1 MRGIRLLLGRAPAP
15 AAAALWLAASLAFT
29 AIPPAGAQNA
39 GTANLL
45 SAPGSWPTTGAVSGM
60 TGLALDPLA
69 LYTNPAGLSTQDERS
84 LLFHHGLLAFGTSWD
99 LAAVSYPIPGLGAV
113 GAGFA
118 HIGTAGIDAYD
129 AQNRPLG
136 SIGYGET
143 SAAAGVS
150 RHIGWG
156 LWGGAAFKVLSQSL
170 GDVSAAAPAV
180 DLGLLARPSVLR
192 GAQVGLSLQNV
203 VAGALDLGGPAPALD
218 RSYRLGLVSP
228 PLRFGGA
235 AGGRIALDLT
245 RQGSEGF
252 KPQLAAEV
260 TPHRLG
266 ALRAGLANG
275 NPAFGVGVHWRRYG
289 FDYAIVSGPTETTQQ
304 FAFRVAW
311 GEPVSRYEER
321 QRAEFRQDAQDS
333 LRAALDRRI
342 AAERDRAEQA
352 EREGD
357 HEGALILWEVLQRQD
372 PSEPEYAARAGRA
385 RAAIHAEA
393 ERALAEAGAQQ
404 LGTTLLTLT
413 RDALRRGDLEE
424 AGGVLRALESAAPAG
439 STFADSVAVLRTEVE
454 AAREAAVR
462 TAVARADSLRAS
474 GRPLLSAD
482 ATAYALRLRP
492 ADPGARAAWGALES
506 SIGRNADEART
517 LARRLEALKAVA
529 EGSRAYDEGRY
540 PEARK
545 AIDRALSLDP
555 GNEEAKAWQARIA
568 RRLKA
573 PNPEIDARVRELY
586 IKGME
591 AFTAGN
597 YREALRNWE
606 QILVL
611 DPLNDSARR
620 NVLEARERLK
630 SEARR

>member
-1 MRGIRLLLGRAPAP
+1 MKAIRLLRRRAGVL
-15 AAAALWLAASLAFT
+15 AAAALWTAALI
-29 AIPPAGAQNA
+29 AIPAARQALAQSA

-45 SAPGSWPTTGAVSGM
+45 SAPGSWPSTGAVSGM

-99 LAAVSYPIPGLGAV
+99 LAAVSYPIPALGAV
-113 GAGFA
+113 GIGFA
-118 HIGTAGIDAYD
+118 HIGTSGIDAYD

-156 LWGGAAFKVLSQSL
+156 LWGGASFKVLSQSL

-180 DLGLLARPSVLR
+180 DLGVLARPSVLR

-203 VAGALDLGGPAPALD
+203 VAGSLDLGGPAPALD

-228 PLRFGGA
+228 PLRLGAA

-245 RQGSEGF
+245 RHGSEGL

-266 ALRAGLANG
+266 AVRVGLTNG
-275 NPAFGVGVHWRRYG
+275 DPTFGVGVHWRRYG
-289 FDYAIVSGPTETTQQ
+289 FDYAIVTGPTETSQQ

-311 GEPVSRYEER
+311 GEPVSQYEER
-321 QRAEFRQDAQDS
+321 QRAEFRKDAQDS
-333 LRAALDRRI
+333 LRAALAQRI

-352 EREGD
+352 ERDGD

-372 PSEPEYAARAGRA
+372 PADPEYAARAERA
-385 RAAIHAEA
+385 RAAIHTEA
-393 ERALAEAGAQQ
+393 ERALADAGAHR
-404 LGTTLLTLT
+404 LGATLLRLT

-424 AGGVLRALESAAPAG
+424 AGGVLRALDSTAPAG
-439 STFADSVAVLRTEVE
+439 STFADSVAVLRTEVR

-462 TAVARADSLRAS
+462 DAVARADSLRAS

-482 ATAYALRLRP
+482 ATAYALRLKP
-492 ADPGARAAWGALES
+492 ADPGAQAAWGALES
-506 SIGRNADEART
+506 SIGRNAEEALT
-517 LARRLEALKAVA
+517 LSRRLEALKAVGEA
-529 EGSRAYDEGRY
+529 SRAYDEGRY
-540 PEARK
+540 PDAGK

-555 GNEEAKAWQARIA
+555 GNEEAKAWKARIA

-573 PNPEIDARVRELY
+573 PNPEIDARVRDLY

-630 SEARR
+630 TEARR